1 MALKN
6 KKKLIYVPLL
16 SLSLIGCSYLVNK
29 GQIDV
34 FRDSNK
40 GSLEA
45 KIDQTEQFSNHVA
58 NDFNENHNKTGKP
71 ALSFNEA
78 LEKYNQLKLVD
89 KAAKADVQAR
99 PLSVDSVAKFV
110 SRENIQE
117 YFRLKNLPLNYVEG
131 EHALNRLRALT
142 KTGEEY
148 SNDRFNIRRTSG
160 RSLNALANYFG
171 VRPGAYET
179 NPQNTRAFFQLFR
192 EDILNAS
199 EKYNIDPIEFAGLIK
214 HESGGFSFALSRT
227 GASGAAQLTS
237 YIYTPIE
244 GSGLDETKNSNPVHP
259 VEAIDRSAEYLG
271 YLKNK
276 YRRFDDHAG
285 TLRLAAY
292 NQGEPVVDR
301 ALNIARA
308 HGVRNP
314 TQVLNFINPE
324 NNRYI
329 VSAEGRGFP
338 GKVTAEK
345 KRMNLYMQ
353 EFLANNWNT

>member
-1 MALKN
+1 
-6 KKKLIYVPLL
+6 V
-16 SLSLIGCSYLVNK
+16 V
-29 GQIDV
+29 
-34 FRDSNK
+34 
-40 GSLEA
+40 
-45 KIDQTEQFSNHVA
+45 
-58 NDFNENHNKTGKP
+58 NDFNKNHNQIGKP
-71 ALSFNEA
+71 LLSFNEA

-89 KAAKADVQAR
+89 KAAKADVQVR

-110 SRENIQE
+110 SRENIQK

-171 VRPGAYET
+171 VIPGDYET
-179 NPQNTRAFFQLFR
+179 NPQNTRAFFKLFK
-192 EDILNAS
+192 EDIQNAS
-199 EKYNIDPIEFAGLIK
+199 EKYNIDPIEFASLIK
-214 HESGGFSFALSRT
+214 HESGGFSFAISTT

-237 YIYTPIE
+237 YIYDPKQ
-244 GSGLDETKNSNPVHP
+244 GSSLDETKNSNPVHP
-259 VEAIDRSAEYLG
+259 LDAIDRSAEYLG
-271 YLKNK
+271 YLKEK
-276 YRRFDDHAG
+276 YRRFDDQAG

-301 ALNIARA
+301 ALNIARS

-324 NNRYI
+324 NNSYV

-338 GKVTAEK
+338 RKVRAEK
-345 KRMNLYMQ
+345 RHMNLYIQ
-353 EFLANNWNT
+353 EFLANN